1 MESQVFQ
8 AKLKNLRISPR
19 KVRLVADAIRGRD
32 VIEALDILEL
42 TFKRSATPLYKLV
55 KSVAANAEN
64 QSGLR
69 AEQLVISR
77 IEVGEGPVMK
87 RFMPRAQGRA
97 TLIRKRTSHITIE
110 VSSPVAVAAPK
121 KEVKNVSKSEAKAEV
136 AEKDA
141 KVESSSK
148 ESSKAPAKKSA
159 AKKAPAKKATAKKE
173 TATKAKAAPKKPAA
187 KKSSSDKAES
197 KKK

>member
-19 KVRLVADAIRGRD
+19 KVRLVADAIRGRN
-32 VIEALDILEL
+32 VIEAMDILEL

-55 KSVAANAEN
+55 KSAAANAEN

-97 TLIRKRTSHITIE
+97 TLIRKRTSHVTIE
-110 VSSPVAVAAPK
+110 VSSPVAVSVPK
-121 KEVKNVSKSEAKAEV
+121 KEVKAVDSQAEAT
-136 AEKDA
+136 EKDA
-141 KVESSSK
+141 KVESSSQV
-148 ESSKAPAKKSA
+148 STKAPAKKSA
-159 AKKAPAKKATAKKE
+159 AKKAPAKKASEKKE
-173 TATKAKAAPKKPAA
+173 TATKAKVAPKKPAA
-187 KKSSSDKAES
+187 KKSSSKKADAE
-197 KKK
+197 KK

>member
-19 KVRLVADAIRGRD
+19 KVRLVADAIRGRN

-55 KSVAANAEN
+55 KSAAANAEN

-77 IEVGEGPVMK
+77 IEVGEGPTMK

-97 TLIRKRTSHITIE
+97 TLIRKRTSHVTIE
-110 VSSPVAVAAPK
+110 VSSPVVVSAPK
-121 KEVKNVSKSEAKAEV
+121 KEAKVSEPKAEV
-136 AEKDA
+136 TEKDA

-148 ESSKAPAKKSA
+148 ESTKAPAKKPA
-159 AKKAPAKKATAKKE
+159 AKKAPAKKAAAKKE

-187 KKSSSDKAES
+187 KKSSSDKADA

>member
-19 KVRLVADAIRGRD
+19 KVRLVADAIRGRN
-32 VIEALDILEL
+32 VIEAMDILEL

-55 KSVAANAEN
+55 KSAAANAEN

-97 TLIRKRTSHITIE
+97 TLIRKRTSHVTIE
-110 VSSPVAVAAPK
+110 VSSPVAVSVPK
-121 KEVKNVSKSEAKAEV
+121 KEVKAVDSQAEAI
-136 AEKDA
+136 EKDA
-141 KVESSSK
+141 KVESSSQV
-148 ESSKAPAKKSA
+148 STKAPAKKSA
-159 AKKAPAKKATAKKE
+159 AKKAPAKKASEKKE

-187 KKSSSDKAES
+187 KKSSSKKADAE
-197 KKK
+197 KK

>member
-19 KVRLVADAIRGRD
+19 KVRLVADAIRGRN
-32 VIEALDILEL
+32 VVEALDILEL

-55 KSVAANAEN
+55 KSAAANAES

-77 IEVGEGPVMK
+77 IEVGEGPTMK

-110 VSSPVAVAAPK
+110 VSSPVVVSAPK
-121 KEVKNVSKSEAKAEV
+121 KEVKASEPKAEV

-148 ESSKAPAKKSA
+148 ESKKAPAKKPA
-159 AKKAPAKKATAKKE
+159 AKKAPAKKAAAKKE

-187 KKSSSDKAES
+187 KKSSSKKAASE
-197 KKK
+197 KK